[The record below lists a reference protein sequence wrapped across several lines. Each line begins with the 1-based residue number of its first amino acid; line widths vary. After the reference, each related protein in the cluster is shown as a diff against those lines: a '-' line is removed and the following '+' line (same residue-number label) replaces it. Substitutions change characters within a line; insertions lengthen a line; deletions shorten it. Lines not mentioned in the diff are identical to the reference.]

1 MAQIVFKEEYDR
13 LLNNRDW
20 QGLVNLID
28 RTTFSSDENTDRAN
42 ELKRRFQEQADI
54 DAKLLENADDDTRA
68 AYNFIAYGPSRNRG
82 DKYSEAFS
90 ELWNSMAEEDGVI
103 RLHTHPAGSL
113 LTYYHTKTPG
123 FLESFLHSNEY
134 INNKYPKYNALDS
147 FYKGSGYKEQD
158 LADAGITLKAD
169 GTLEFSTDN
178 PNKINIIKGIIGI
191 VDDVNEIYGKTGGT
205 PFGIGYRDKFWGQSG
220 VSDMLDMDKLA
231 NSTTINKV
239 EHFLGDLFT
248 SNGTYNATYSPLRKL
263 YNLFEDANNAYSNLM
278 DNTEP
283 YYQEMIV
290 TGFMG
295 EDDRLLQQRFA
306 RGVMDVNTYKQ
317 ARADLEEQYTRVL
330 QTGDLSQ
337 NDVYIVNEDNKGSQ
351 VLEELTDNI
360 SKAELNQIINLA
372 IADKRLHFSSAGNG
386 IMSGTMITIDQKRDT
401 KGNLMDDKPYKSY
414 TFFVKDLFKST
425 AENDLR
431 KNTLMDAQLQYAK
444 HQSYGHDYKFTDGR
458 KITDWSPNT
467 DSAIYTDNF
476 GNKTV
481 LSKGEIVDLIDE
493 DIITRGVIDYYKK
506 VIPKNNETRGTN
518 EAYYKIFGS
527 NDYDVNVL
535 IDDINKNAF
544 NIAANKYKSSNEDY
558 IKYKA
563 TTFASIIMK
572 ALKLNLIEQ

>member
-13 LLNNRDW
+13 LLDARDW

-54 DAKLLENADDDTRA
+54 DAKLLENATDEERD
-68 AYNFIAYGPSRNRG
+68 AYNFTIYGPSKTRG
-82 DKYSEAFS
+82 DRYSEEFS
-90 ELWNSMAEEDGVI
+90 NWWNSMADDKGHIKIEAYNEGINAFLSTLSIPEDK
-103 RLHTHPAGSL
+103 L
-113 LTYYHTKTPG
+113 
-123 FLESFLHSNEY
+123 SNYNVSITSENGKKY
-134 INNKYPKYNALDS
+134 INFD
-147 FYKGSGYKEQD
+147 
-158 LADAGITLKAD
+158 
-169 GTLEFSTDN
+169 TDN
-178 PNKINIIKGIIGI
+178 DNKILLVKALINANHAVHTSAPKNSIFYDPIYSKSGLNLTTAYEKIYAGWDYALKETGKPEQIQSLYKLEQQFKQ
-191 VDDVNEIYGKTGGT
+191 VNELYDEI
-205 PFGIGYRDKFWGQSG
+205 
-220 VSDMLDMDKLA
+220 MDK
-231 NSTTINKV
+231 
-239 EHFLGDLFT
+239 E
-248 SNGTYNATYSPLRKL
+248 
-263 YNLFEDANNAYSNLM
+263 
-278 DNTEP
+278 EP

-317 ARADLEEQYTRVL
+317 ARADLEEQYTRLL

-337 NDVYIVNEDNKGSQ
+337 NDVYIINEDNKGSQ

-360 SKAELNQIINLA
+360 SKAELNEIINLA

-386 IMSGTMITIDQKRDT
+386 IMSGTMITIDQKRDS
-401 KGNLMDDKPYKSY
+401 KGNLMDDKHNKSY

-444 HQSYGHDYKFTDGR
+444 HQNYGHDYKFTDGR
-458 KITDWSPNT
+458 KITNWSPST

-476 GNKTV
+476 GNKTT

-506 VIPKNNETRGTN
+506 IIPKNGESRGRS
-518 EAYYKIFGS
+518 ESYYKVFGQ

-535 IDDINKNAF
+535 IDDINRNAF
-544 NIAANKYKSSNEDY
+544 NIAANKYKGSNEDY

-563 TTFASIIMK
+563 TTFASVIMK
-572 ALKLNLIEQ
+572 ALNLNLIEQ